1 MSIHPWTQA
10 VTRGFL
16 SLTWSYIALLTLA
29 KRAEL
34 SQPNPDQQGC
44 LTDHPKNTQKTSKK
58 HLGLNATGAQ
68 QLSQTLL

>member
-10 VTRGFL
+10 VTGGFL

-34 SQPNPDQQGC
+34 SQPKQGC
-44 LTDHPKNTQKTSKK
+44 LTDPPKNTQRTGKK

-68 QLSQTLL
+68 RLSQTLL